1 MLLSETPI
9 YTHGLR
15 EHSLPQADTD
25 SRLEYT
31 DPFQSQQYN
40 LNKGL
45 IFLKERDILLTT
57 DTWTIVIS
65 ISTDDYDNVI
75 ARVNTLLE
83 YLDSQ
88 QNNTPVNNLIPYYEI
103 SRLKSNLKITQR
115 QISNLKLLLPTSR
128 EKRGLINGLGTV
140 FKFLFG
146 TLDDD
151 DYQSLNS
158 RLDSLED
165 KGDSVIHIESDRLS
179 YMKRLTSEVES
190 HSKAI
195 QLLVNTLK
203 TTTQELIN
211 INFTIW
217 TEIEQLK
224 RLIQY
229 QSKISSLLREIEIT
243 LNVVNTQLIQLQ
255 EALDITSNGYLSSL
269 LITPAKLNNILK
281 EVVRELPVGLSLV
294 VDTDIDK
301 VYNYYRIARVHAI
314 STKNV
319 IRLIV
324 EIPLQSTKSQFELFA
339 VKPLPYY
346 DKILTQFITVR
357 SESNYFAISKDRLNY
372 VLLNNE
378 QVQQCVKTPYGIYPL
393 SVPVI
398 PASESSS
405 CAFAMFTGDNEQ
417 SHRLCKRE
425 VMINYNKPTLYA
437 GTNGDFWIYS
447 MPKPIQVT
455 IQCFIPRNNLK
466 DISPRT
472 QVLTGTGIL
481 QNTRNCYVYS
491 KHFTLLPHSKGT
503 SFASIQTNHVVI
515 PPIRNTLTFSEI
527 KIFQPSNGTTST
539 DVTEDIQEILNNVTD
554 PVDIISI
561 TELQR
566 KLQLIRDQRTQAT
579 TSYSFITIFLLIFF
593 LTTSVIAFVCGIRH
607 SITMR
612 KLFIPAPTVI
622 TSHQAQPTEVIYEE
636 IQGNSE
642 VRFVRGPVTSTA

>member
-31 DPFQSQQYN
+31 DPFQSQKYN
-40 LNKGL
+40 LNKGI

-83 YLDSQ
+83 YLESQ

-165 KGDSVIHIESDRLS
+165 KGDSVIHVESDRLS

-324 EIPLQSTKSQFELFA
+324 EIPLQSAKSQFELFS
-339 VKPLPYY
+339 VKLLPHY
-346 DKILTQFITVR
+346 DKILTQFIT
-357 SESNYFAISKDRLNY
+357 
-372 VLLNNE
+372 
-378 QVQQCVKTPYGIYPL
+378 
-393 SVPVI
+393 
-398 PASESSS
+398 
-405 CAFAMFTGDNEQ
+405 
-417 SHRLCKRE
+417 
-425 VMINYNKPTLYA
+425 
-437 GTNGDFWIYS
+437 
-447 MPKPIQVT
+447 
-455 IQCFIPRNNLK
+455 
-466 DISPRT
+466 
-472 QVLTGTGIL
+472 
-481 QNTRNCYVYS
+481 
-491 KHFTLLPHSKGT
+491 
-503 SFASIQTNHVVI
+503 
-515 PPIRNTLTFSEI
+515 
-527 KIFQPSNGTTST
+527 
-539 DVTEDIQEILNNVTD
+539 
-554 PVDIISI
+554 
-561 TELQR
+561 
-566 KLQLIRDQRTQAT
+566 
-579 TSYSFITIFLLIFF
+579 
-593 LTTSVIAFVCGIRH
+593 
-607 SITMR
+607 
-612 KLFIPAPTVI
+612 
-622 TSHQAQPTEVIYEE
+622 
-636 IQGNSE
+636 NS
-642 VRFVRGPVTSTA
+642 A